1 MDKLIFVIELIL
13 ANWQRVLTGGVILTS
28 AIIFLIGVLKKAK
41 VYDKITNKGL
51 RKVVLAFSS
60 IVLVFP
66 AVALY
71 FVADGINF
79 DYYWYG
85 CAGASIATILTY
97 WFYENTQLRSL
108 IDFIGEKT
116 VYKYFGVLVSA
127 FASKKS
133 NKETKLELISVTA
146 NLQSEAREEVV
157 KYIKSAVKEDDDL
170 KNL

>member
-28 AIIFLIGVLKKAK
+28 AIIFLVGTLKK
-41 VYDKITNKGL
+41 VGLFDKIKNKLL
-51 RKVVLAFSS
+51 RKVVLSFTS

-66 AVALY
+66 ATALY

-85 CAGASIATILTY
+85 CAGAAVATIITY
-97 WFYENTQLRSL
+97 WLYENTALRDG
-108 IDFIGEKT
+108 IGFIGEKT
-116 VYKYFGVLVSA
+116 VSKWFGVLVSA

-133 NKETKLELISVTA
+133 NKETTLELISVTA

-157 KYIKSAVKEDDDL
+157 KSIKSAVKEDDDL